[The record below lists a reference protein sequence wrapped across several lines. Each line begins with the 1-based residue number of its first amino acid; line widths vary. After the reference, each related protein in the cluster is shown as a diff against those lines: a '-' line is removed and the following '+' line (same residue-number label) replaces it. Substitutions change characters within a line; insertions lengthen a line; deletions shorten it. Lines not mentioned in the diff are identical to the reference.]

1 MKNIFFLIIPSCIL
15 VCSCKPKKEE
25 MASTETR
32 SITTEDREVK
42 LSATSAERFPAP
54 SATPGGMGTPP
65 AVALKLTDEAPAT
78 WEKLPATE
86 FRLIN
91 YRFGASGAGECYISQ
106 SMGTVL
112 DNANRWLKQFSQ
124 SSIDQAVLEKLPRVS
139 FLGVDAFW
147 IETQGSFAG
156 GMGKAPADGY
166 ALAGVVASIDGQIFT
181 VKMVGPAAEVA
192 KEKEVL
198 TAYLK
203 TVRKSD

>member
-1 MKNIFFLIIPSCIL
+1 VKYIFFLIIPGCFLI
-15 VCSCKPKKEE
+15 CSCQSKKAE
-25 MASTETR
+25 MVSTESR
-32 SITTEDREVK
+32 AMTTEDREVK

-54 SATPGGMGTPP
+54 SAAPAGMGTPP
-65 AVALKLTDEAPAT
+65 AVTMKLADEAPAT

-124 SSIDQAVLEKLPRVS
+124 PMIDQAALEKLPHIS
-139 FLGVDAFW
+139 FLGANGAW
-147 IETQGSFAG
+147 IEAQGSFAG
-156 GMGKAPADGY
+156 GMGKAPVDGY
-166 ALAGVVASIDGQIFT
+166 ALAGVVASIGGQIIT

-192 KEKEVL
+192 AEKEAL
-198 TAYLK
+198 QAYLK